1 MHVQSYTIPKFPQ
14 KTNCEKTRRTK
25 HQKPPEPFQTET
37 LRGMQTRQRL
47 FTSLLGHGAAHTV
60 LKIPRIAFVQH
71 SLVEYCES
79 KLVSFRRCGIS
90 RKRYHSFKR
99 AGLGMH
105 VILCRRAAHT
115 SLECTVH
122 SCHGKCGIEMIVNVR
137 ARTGKDKGF
146 HQQFGRCI
154 II

>member
-79 KLVSFRRCGIS
+79 KLVSFGRCGIS

-99 AGLGMH
+99 AGLACTLYCAA
-105 VILCRRAAHT
+105 VPRIRRSSVPSTPA
-115 SLECTVH
+115 
-122 SCHGKCGIEMIVNVR
+122 
-137 ARTGKDKGF
+137 TGSAG
-146 HQQFGRCI
+146 
-154 II
+154 